1 MYSMVQ
7 YGYHFYL
14 TSVMKLNINPAMLF
28 TKKEEA
34 GIGSTLFKAKWGVVP
49 VKLKALLKR
58 NFLYETF
65 SSKFLR
71 SHSFEVFWVA
81 SCERPYNKATLSK
94 VNRNLMTIAGANRIF
109 ALKKF
114 RNSPSQMFYKI
125 GLLKNFKRILRKTP
139 LLESLFNAVAGL
151 RPATALKK
159 WLQQRCFPVN

>member
-1 MYSMVQ
+1 
-7 YGYHFYL
+7 
-14 TSVMKLNINPAMLF
+14 MKLA
-28 TKKEEA
+28 
-34 GIGSTLFKAKWGVVP
+34 
-49 VKLKALLKR
+49 ALLKR
-58 NFLYETF
+58 KFLFETF

-71 SHSFEVFWVA
+71 SHSFEDLWVG
-81 SCERPYNKATLSK
+81 SCERLYNEATLQRLTK
-94 VNRNLMTIAGANRIF
+94 NLMSFAGANRIF

-159 WLQQRCFPVN
+159 